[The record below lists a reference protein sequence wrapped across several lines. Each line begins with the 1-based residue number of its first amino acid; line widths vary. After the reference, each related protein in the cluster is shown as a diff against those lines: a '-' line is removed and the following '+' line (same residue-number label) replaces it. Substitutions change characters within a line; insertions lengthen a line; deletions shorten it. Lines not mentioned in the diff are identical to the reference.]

1 MSPVREG
8 VQGGTTLTLSN
19 QAPGSVWMKPFEP
32 LLQRNVQATFERDV
46 ARLKVLIEAEPASW
60 SPP

>member
-1 MSPVREG
+1 
-8 VQGGTTLTLSN
+8 
-19 QAPGSVWMKPFEP
+19 MKPFEP